1 MLGLM
6 TKTRQNASEVSEVR
20 VQADNEDEFLT
31 NPSSSR
37 FHLFICLYLQQLG
50 SNYVSCSYH
59 SHYQKENIATRYQ
72 ALDCYSPILEV
83 HHGGGSEPQHA
94 PG

>member
-1 MLGLM
+1 M
-6 TKTRQNASEVSEVR
+6 TKTRQNASEVR

-37 FHLFICLYLQQLG
+37 FHLFICLYLRQLR
-50 SNYVSCSYH
+50 SNYVFCSYH
-59 SHYQKENIATRYQ
+59 SRIALPKEDIAARYQ